1 MTTANRADFLRN
13 FVTHVSS
20 AGYRFAAPDD
30 SLTPKPEEGALK
42 AFITNPSLISAL
54 VFGPLF
60 ASSAD
65 SKSEPE
71 LYKNLKALEQYS
83 AFAAF
88 KVQMGNVLV
97 SVLVD
102 ADGKSEQELIGI
114 SSLLHAKFL
123 EFKKYSTSL
132 MPRAWGFWEKLA
144 PSVMDGRCVWGQVY
158 FFFGRSAEATH
169 FSENTAKL
177 CKHKL
182 GGVMTLPIT
191 VDIPAQRIV
200 KWSGWTL
207 GGNSMDCFSM
217 AELRERLFK
226 T

>member
-1 MTTANRADFLRN
+1 MTDSQRADFLKN
-13 FVTHVSS
+13 FVSHVSS

-71 LYKNLKALEQYS
+71 LYKDLKSLEQYC
-83 AFAAF
+83 AFVAF

-97 SVLVD
+97 SVLVE
-102 ADGKSEQELIGI
+102 ADGKAEQELIGI

-123 EFKKYSTSL
+123 EFKKYSTPI
-132 MPRAWGFWEKLA
+132 MRAWGFWEKLA
-144 PSVMDGRCVWGQVY
+144 PSVMDARSVWGQVY
-158 FFFGRSAEATH
+158 FFFGRSAEATR
-169 FSENTAKL
+169 FSEYTAKL

-182 GGVMTLPIT
+182 GGVMTLPLT